1 MHQRSLTPA
10 RFCLELR
17 VKWLCGLTS
26 YTSQSVTQTSPSQ
39 KAHADE
45 LPRAQ
50 ACVSDCCRP
59 LQVMLKTRPV
69 VAQLANLM
77 PTSSHVQ
84 LSVTYSF
91 EL

>member
-1 MHQRSLTPA
+1 
-10 RFCLELR
+10 
-17 VKWLCGLTS
+17 
-26 YTSQSVTQTSPSQ
+26 
-39 KAHADE
+39 
-45 LPRAQ
+45 
-50 ACVSDCCRP
+50 
-59 LQVMLKTRPV
+59 MLKTRPV